1 MSVYMI
7 AEINIHDRSEYAKYV
22 AGFRAMFRGFKGE
35 VIIADESVQVI
46 EGDWPWTRIAMLR
59 FDDETEAR
67 RWYDSPEYQAAA
79 QFRLRSSK
87 TNLILAK
94 GLR

>member
-67 RWYDSPEYQAAA
+67 RWYRAAA
-79 QFRLRSSK
+79 ERGFQPAIDWCQRNNVAF
-87 TNLILAK
+87 TPK
-94 GLR
+94 G